1 MFLWLILFVILAA
14 VFGAIGATGKA
25 TKAAEQESLQG
36 GHTMPQGKFEFHG
49 SGLGFLGQYILSLI
63 LCIITFGLFIPWA
76 YTTAQK
82 WLCQHTT
89 IDGRPLTFKGS
100 GVGFFGQYLL
110 IVFLTVITFGLYA
123 PWGYCRFMRWQ
134 TRNTYFAGIGDN
146 EQSGSAFADRAG
158 QTSPLAPPVAVRP
171 S

>member
-100 GVGFFGQYLL
+100 GIGFFGEYLL

-146 EQSGSAFADRAG
+146 EQSGSAFADRG
-158 QTSPLAPPVAVRP
+158 RQTSPLAPPVAVRP